1 MVLYPNQEKSKTKE
15 LKQLNINAM
24 GRRIR
29 VIRERKDLS
38 REELAEK
45 IGITPAFISDVEYGN
60 KGMSIKNLYLLSQL
74 LDVSVDYLLSDTL
87 YSMDKDEESMKV
99 RDEMMESLSK
109 CTPEQ
114 LAAFRSISEI
124 FVDDVKR
131 QKKSEEKKKVS
142 TRMLR

>member
-74 LDVSVDYLLSDTL
+74 LDVSVDYLLSGTL

-114 LAAFRSISEI
+114 LAAFRNISEI

>member
-74 LDVSVDYLLSDTL
+74 LDVSVDYLLSGTL

-114 LAAFRSISEI
+114 LAGFRSISEI

>member
-74 LDVSVDYLLSDTL
+74 LDVSVDYLLSGTL

-114 LAAFRSISEI
+114 LAAFKMH
-124 FVDDVKR
+124 KR
-131 QKKSEEKKKVS
+131 NFC
-142 TRMLR
+142 

>member
-1 MVLYPNQEKSKTKE
+1 MFTSVSYTHLDVYKRQ
-15 LKQLNINAM
+15 
-24 GRRIR
+24 
-29 VIRERKDLS
+29 DLS

-74 LDVSVDYLLSDTL
+74 LDVSVDYLLSGTL
-87 YSMDKDEESMKV
+87 YSMDKDEESMRV

-114 LAAFRSISEI
+114 LAAFKSISEI
-124 FVDDVKR
+124 FVDDVKPFENSNR
-131 QKKSEEKKKVS
+131 NMKKSSFSQTFK
-142 TRMLR
+142 